1 MPLTPRHRSLN
12 PNSLQRKERSLV
24 THSKRSQP
32 TNVLTQRQP
41 QLPHLQT
48 LLNRNLFQ
56 ARSTLRPP
64 THRLLKQR
72 PKILEPLTT
81 NPNTRRRIV
90 PPKSHKR
97 LRTFAQ

>member
-12 PNSLQRKERSLV
+12 PNPLQRKERSLV
-24 THSKRSQP
+24 AHSKWSQT

-56 ARSTLRPP
+56 ARPTLRPP
-64 THRLLKQR
+64 TNRLLKQH
-72 PKILEPLTT
+72 PKILEPFAP
-81 NPNTRRRIV
+81 NPNARRSIV

-97 LRTFAQ
+97 LRTFSQ